1 MSVNI
6 GMVNTFPNVK
16 PDKAQVMK
24 IAEETLEVFSAWEVW
39 VRHPATYTDMSSFM
53 REKYCRN
60 RLLDE
65 CADVIQAT
73 SNLIAALGVE
83 DFTPY
88 MQACKERNLERGR
101 L

>member
-1 MSVNI
+1 MMVKI
-6 GMVNTFPNVK
+6 GDIATFPNVK
-16 PDKAQVMK
+16 PDKAQVIK
-24 IAEETLEVFSAWEVW
+24 IAEETLEVFSAWENW
-39 VRHPATYTDMSSFM
+39 EFHALAPNFYTG
-53 REKYCRN
+53 E
-60 RLLDE
+60 LLNE

-88 MQACKERNLERGR
+88 MQDCEDRNRERGR